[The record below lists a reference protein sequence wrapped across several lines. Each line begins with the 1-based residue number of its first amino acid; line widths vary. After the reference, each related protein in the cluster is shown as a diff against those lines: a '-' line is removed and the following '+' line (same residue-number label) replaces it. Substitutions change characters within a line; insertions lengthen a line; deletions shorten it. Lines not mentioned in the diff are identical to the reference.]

1 MPKVVRVRLRGSGRI
16 LSFQARELKL
26 SIGEEVIVEGERG
39 EKFGEV
45 VSAQEV
51 AYGEDGREELPCP
64 HPADRPV
71 CRDSSTGREVK
82 KVKRVATPEDKKRI
96 EENKVKEEKAFQ
108 SCLKKIED
116 REMPMKLVDAE
127 YSFDQSR
134 ITFYFTAEER
144 VDFRE
149 LVKDLAH
156 LFKARIEMRQIGVR
170 DEARRLGGYGCCG
183 RPLCCATFLKE
194 FEPVTIRMAKEQRLS
209 LDPSKVSGSCGRLLC
224 CLMYEC
230 QTYRELGK
238 KMPKEGT
245 KVIIEQ
251 GEGEIV
257 DLNIFRQTVTVEL
270 EEGQKVEVP
279 VEKLTRPLRR
289 RKDNA
294 RVRHRNFKSY
304 PG

>member
-16 LSFQARELKL
+16 LSFQAQELKL

-45 VSAQEV
+45 MSTQEV
-51 AYGEDGREELPCP
+51 AHREDGREELL
-64 HPADRPV
+64 
-71 CRDSSTGREVK
+71 K
-82 KVKRVATPEDKKRI
+82 KVKRLATPEDKKRL
-96 EENKVKEEKAFQ
+96 EENKVKEEKAFR

-116 REMPMKLVDAE
+116 REIPMKLVDAE

-183 RPLCCATFLKE
+183 RSLCCATFLKE

-209 LDPSKVSGSCGRLLC
+209 LDPSKVSGTCGRLLC
-224 CLMYEC
+224 CLMYEY
-230 QTYRELGK
+230 QTYREMGK

-245 KVIIEQ
+245 KVITEQ

-257 DLNIFRQTVTVEL
+257 DLNIFKQTVTVEL
-270 EEGQKVEVP
+270 EEGQKIEVP
-279 VEKLTRPLRR
+279 VEKLTRPRPLRR
-289 RKDNA
+289 RKDSA
-294 RVRHRNFKSY
+294 RVHRRDFKSR

>member
-1 MPKVVRVRLRGSGRI
+1 MPKVAQVRLRESGRI
-16 LSFQARELKL
+16 LSFYVQELDPG
-26 SIGEEVIVEGERG
+26 IGEEVIVEGERG
-39 EKFGEV
+39 EEFGEV
-45 VSAQEV
+45 ISRQELTPR
-51 AYGEDGREELPCP
+51 EDGREKLL
-64 HPADRPV
+64 
-71 CRDSSTGREVK
+71 K
-82 KVKRVATPEDKKRI
+82 KVQRLATPEDKKRL
-96 EENKVKEEKAFQ
+96 EENKIKEEKAFQ
-108 SCLKKIED
+108 ACLKKIED
-116 REMPMKLVDAE
+116 REIPMKLVDAE

-209 LDPSKVSGSCGRLLC
+209 LDPSKVSGVCGRLLC
-224 CLMYEC
+224 CLMFEY

-238 KMPKEGT
+238 KMPKERT
-245 KVIIEQ
+245 RVITEQ

-257 DLNIFRQTVTVEL
+257 DLNILEQTVTVEL
-270 EEGQKVEVP
+270 EEGQRIEVP
-279 VEKLTRPLRR
+279 VEKLTRPRPLRR
-289 RKDNA
+289 RKESA
-294 RVRHRNFKSY
+294 RVRRRDFKSR